1 MSPSVVKKK
10 FRYSDVEYLVSGDA
24 SGSGIPLVDFK
35 KCSQLVSEYVASIA
49 KPVSELPHKQINAF
63 SYYFDRAADIGL
75 IGKIGNLSTLISYYP
90 TFCFQMR

>member
-1 MSPSVVKKK
+1 MTSECVSPSVVEKK
-10 FRYSDVEYLVSGDA
+10 FRYSDIEYFVSGDT

-75 IGKIGNLSTLISYYP
+75 IGKRKNVFTLIS
-90 TFCFQMR
+90 